1 MEPSVEAENDI
12 KKIIYKVDR
21 EDVPET
27 VLSFLK
33 DQKRGGAM
41 EHTSKDRKRLRVLEE
56 LKESQGSW
64 HLVVQEENTE
74 IRLVRG

>member
-1 MEPSVEAENDI
+1 
-12 KKIIYKVDR
+12 
-21 EDVPET
+21 
-27 VLSFLK
+27 
-33 DQKRGGAM
+33 M

>member
-27 VLSFLK
+27 VLSF
-33 DQKRGGAM
+33 
-41 EHTSKDRKRLRVLEE
+41 
-56 LKESQGSW
+56 
-64 HLVVQEENTE
+64 
-74 IRLVRG
+74 